1 MLLLY
6 MNNIVLL
13 DGEQEYSAPK
23 INLDELYEYK
33 KQCDKNTLHSYNI
46 VLNRIHTRIKMTSRQ
61 KKNEQFCWFLIPE
74 VMIGVPKYDVSS
86 CIAYVIDKLKD
97 NGFQIKYTH
106 PNLIFISWKYWVPDY
121 VRNEI
126 KNKTGKK
133 IDGYGNILSVE
144 ENPSLSSSSKT
155 MEVKGILKSKSPT
168 VDKKNEKQYTSIDT
182 YKPSGNIVY
191 SKQML
196 QKIQDKSQN
205 G

>member
-97 NGFQIKYTH
+97 KIK
-106 PNLIFISWKYWVPDY
+106 IIS
-121 VRNEI
+121 I
-126 KNKTGKK
+126 
-133 IDGYGNILSVE
+133 
-144 ENPSLSSSSKT
+144 
-155 MEVKGILKSKSPT
+155 SKS
-168 VDKKNEKQYTSIDT
+168 VDASKSDIRLTKLKINEYIREID
-182 YKPSGNIVY
+182 KCIAQLN
-191 SKQML
+191 
-196 QKIQDKSQN
+196 N
-205 G
+205 

>member
-1 MLLLY
+1 

-97 NGFQIKYTH
+97 NGFQIK
-106 PNLIFISWKYWVPDY
+106 
-121 VRNEI
+121 
-126 KNKTGKK
+126 
-133 IDGYGNILSVE
+133 
-144 ENPSLSSSSKT
+144 
-155 MEVKGILKSKSPT
+155 
-168 VDKKNEKQYTSIDT
+168 
-182 YKPSGNIVY
+182 
-191 SKQML
+191 
-196 QKIQDKSQN
+196 
-205 G
+205 